1 MHYTI
6 INQDVKLL
14 TDPDVIDSSFPY
26 ILEYA
31 GRVCTATED
40 KVGTGTDTYGFL
52 KKLINSKHM
61 SVFEHCSVT
70 VELTT
75 SRAISHQ
82 LVRHRI
88 AAYSQQSM
96 RYVKFTTKDSLK
108 VIKPQGYDEWSI
120 DMREVWEQSIFDA
133 VDSYERMI
141 ILGATAEV
149 ARGVLPHDTAT
160 KLVATWNLREL
171 LHILYD
177 PHCGRYTNKH
187 AQAQVRQLMRMLR
200 NELASES
207 VFMQWLFETYE
218 KNTDNVQ

>member
-1 MHYTI
+1 MQYTI

-14 TDPDVIDSSFPY
+14 TDPDVIDNQFPY
-26 ILEYA
+26 LLEYA

-40 KVGTGTDTYGFL
+40 KVGTGTDTMGFL
-52 KKLINSKHM
+52 KKLLNSKHM

-108 VIKPQGYDEWSI
+108 VIKPQGYDEWSVGKQI
-120 DMREVWEQSIFDA
+120 IWGNAIKDA
-133 VDSYERMI
+133 ARSYEDMI
-141 ILGATAEV
+141 DSGLPAEV

-171 LHILYD
+171 LHILFD
-177 PHCGRYTNKH
+177 PHCGRYKNKH
-187 AQAQVRQLMRMLR
+187 AQAQVRSLMTMLY

-207 VFMQWLFETYE
+207 EFMKWLFETYE
-218 KNTDNVQ
+218 NNTNNN

>member
-14 TDPDVIDSSFPY
+14 TDPDVIDNQFPY
-26 ILEYA
+26 TLEYT

-96 RYVKFTTKDSLK
+96 RYVKFTTKDS
-108 VIKPQGYDEWSI
+108 IKIIEPQGYDDWS
-120 DMREVWEQSIFDA
+120 EHAKNVHHEA
-133 VDSYERMI
+133 LCLACGTYERLI
-141 ILGATAEV
+141 KDGQPAEV

-200 NELASES
+200 GELASES
-207 VFMQWLFETYE
+207 EFMNWLFETYE
-218 KNTDNVQ
+218 NNTGTVQ

>member
-6 INQDVKLL
+6 INQYAKLI
-14 TDPDVIDSSFPY
+14 TDPKVIDETFPH

-31 GRVCTATED
+31 GRVCTATEEKTKGD
-40 KVGTGTDTYGFL
+40 YDFI
-52 KKLINSKHM
+52 KKLLNSKHM
-61 SVFEHCSVT
+61 SVFEHCAVT

-96 RYVKFTTKDSLK
+96 RYVKYTVGDRLK
-108 VIKPQGYDEWSI
+108 
-120 DMREVWEQSIFDA
+120 
-133 VDSYERMI
+133 I
-141 ILGATAEV
+141 ILPVTYDKFTLEARAAWEDGIDFAAAAYEDMIESGAPAEV
-149 ARGVLPHDTAT
+149 ARGVLPQDTAT

-187 AQAQVRQLMRMLR
+187 AQAQVRQLMTILR
-200 NELASES
+200 YELASKSE
-207 VFMQWLFETYE
+207 FMKWLFETYE
-218 KNTDNVQ
+218 NNTGTVQ

>member
-1 MHYTI
+1 MQYTI

-14 TDPDVIDSSFPY
+14 TDPDVIDDEFPR

-40 KVGTGTDTYGFL
+40 KCRDDPYAFL
-52 KKLINSKHM
+52 KKLLNSKHM

-82 LVRHRI
+82 IVRHRI

-108 VIKPQGYDEWSI
+108 VIKPQGYDEWSVGKQI
-120 DMREVWEQSIFDA
+120 IWGNAIKDA
-133 VDSYERMI
+133 ARSYEDMI
-141 ILGATAEV
+141 DSGLPAEV

-171 LHILYD
+171 LHILFD
-177 PHCGRYTNKH
+177 PTCGRYKNKH
-187 AQAQVRQLMRMLR
+187 AQAQVRSLMTMLY

-207 VFMQWLFETYE
+207 EFMKWLFDTYE
-218 KNTDNVQ
+218 NNTKNN

>member
-6 INQDVKLL
+6 IDQDVKLL
-14 TDPDVIDSSFPY
+14 TDPDVIDNQFPY

-52 KKLINSKHM
+52 KKLLNSKHM

-75 SRAISHQ
+75 SRAITHQ

-96 RYVKFTTKDSLK
+96 RYVKFTTKGVLN
-108 VIKPQGYDEWSI
+108 VIKPQGYDEWSEHAKNSHDEAI
-120 DMREVWEQSIFDA
+120 VRA
-133 VDSYERMI
+133 CGAYERLI
-141 ILGATAEV
+141 QEGLPAEV
-149 ARGVLPHDTAT
+149 ARGLLPHDTAT

-171 LHILYD
+171 LHILFH
-177 PHCGRYTNKH
+177 PHCGRYKNKH
-187 AQAQVRQLMRMLR
+187 AQAQVRELMEKLTS
-200 NELASES
+200 ELYLKSE
-207 VFMQWLFETYE
+207 FMQWLFETYE
-218 KNTDNVQ
+218 NNTNNVR

>member
-14 TDPDVIDSSFPY
+14 TDPDVIDNQFPY
-26 ILEYA
+26 LLEYA

-40 KVGTGTDTYGFL
+40 KVGTGTDTMGFL
-52 KKLINSKHM
+52 KKLLNSKHM

-96 RYVKFTTKDSLK
+96 RYVKFTTKDSIQI
-108 VIKPQGYDEWSI
+108 IKPQGYDEWSVAMK
-120 DMREVWEQSIFDA
+120 DVWEQSIYDA
-133 VDSYERMI
+133 TDSYERMI
-141 ILGATAEV
+141 MLGARAEV
-149 ARGVLPHDTAT
+149 ARGLLPHDTAT

-171 LHILYD
+171 LHILFD
-177 PHCGRYTNKH
+177 PHCGRYKNKH
-187 AQAQVRQLMRMLR
+187 AQTQVRELMEKLIA
-200 NELASES
+200 ELYLKSD
-207 VFMQWLFETYE
+207 FMQWLFETYE
-218 KNTDNVQ
+218 RHTDTVQ

>member
-1 MHYTI
+1 MRYTV
-6 INQDVKLL
+6 INQDAKLL
-14 TDPDVIDSSFPY
+14 TPPDVMDKTFPQ

-40 KVGTGTDTYGFL
+40 KCPKDTYAFL
-52 KKLINSKHM
+52 KKLIKSKHM

-108 VIKPQGYDEWSI
+108 VIMPQGYDDWSVTI
-120 DMREVWEQSIFDA
+120 KDVWEQSIYDA
-133 VDSYERMI
+133 TDSYERMI
-141 ILGATAEV
+141 IFGAPAEV

-187 AQAQVRQLMRMLR
+187 AQAQVRQLMTILR
-200 NELASES
+200 YELASKSE
-207 VFMQWLFETYE
+207 FMQWLFSNYE
-218 KNTDNVQ
+218 NNTDNN

>member
-14 TDPDVIDSSFPY
+14 TDPDVIDNQFPY
-26 ILEYA
+26 LLEYA

-40 KVGTGTDTYGFL
+40 KVGTGTDTMGFL
-52 KKLINSKHM
+52 KKLLNSKHM

-96 RYVKFTTKDSLK
+96 RYVKFTTKDS
-108 VIKPQGYDEWSI
+108 IKIIEPQGCDKWSV
-120 DMREVWEQSIFDA
+120 DMRDVWEQSIYDA
-133 VDSYERMI
+133 VDSYERLI
-141 ILGATAEV
+141 ILGAPAEV

-177 PHCGRYTNKH
+177 PHCGRYANRH
-187 AQAQVRQLMRMLR
+187 AQAQVRQLMTILR
-200 NELASES
+200 YELASKSE
-207 VFMQWLFETYE
+207 FMKWLFETYE
-218 KNTDNVQ
+218 NNTDNVQ